1 MTNFE
6 YLYVFNYS
14 QPAIYEIPVTE
25 DDDDLERILK
35 AHDLNL
41 DECSYMWTKE
51 KLDIQTKDYIKTYTE

>member
-1 MTNFE
+1 MLDFE
-6 YLYVFNYS
+6 YLYVFDYS

-25 DDDDLERILK
+25 NDDVLERILE

-51 KLDIQTKDYIKTYTE
+51 KLEIQTVDYIKTYRE